1 MSFGIVKNEKNLETK
16 TEIKNY
22 RELENILTKA
32 LIPFSKFL
40 DKKREP
46 DIYNGKEDIPFERRH
61 PIFKAL
67 MRIEFE
73 DRNKFKDL

>member
-1 MSFGIVKNEKNLETK
+1 MSLGIFKKEKNIENK
-16 TEIKNY
+16 TEIKSD
-22 RELENILTKA
+22 LEFGYMLTKA

-40 DKKREP
+40 DKSREP
-46 DIYNGKEDIPFERRH
+46 DIYNGKEKIPFEKKH

-73 DRNKFKDL
+73 DRRKI